1 MSELRQKTF
10 DFYSDQ
16 VPLLEV
22 QCKVEEFKA
31 RIAVI
36 KFTAVEHKVKY
47 MQLTHELN
55 QAENKDAKAKVINK
69 NLKMP
74 LIDIIKYQINVIVF

>member
-1 MSELRQKTF
+1 MPQKKPQKELSPEEMSELRQKTF

-31 RIAVI
+31 RIAI
-36 KFTAVEHKVKY
+36 AKFTAVEHKVKY

-55 QAENKDAKAKVINK
+55 QAENKEDAKSKSDK
-69 NLKMP
+69 
-74 LIDIIKYQINVIVF
+74 